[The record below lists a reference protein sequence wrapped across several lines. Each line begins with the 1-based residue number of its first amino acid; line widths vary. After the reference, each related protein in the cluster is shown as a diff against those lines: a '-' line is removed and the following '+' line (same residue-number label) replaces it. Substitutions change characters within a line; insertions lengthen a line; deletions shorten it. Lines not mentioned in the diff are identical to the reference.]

1 MIAKFGS
8 RFPVSHIAIVPL
20 ATFSS
25 AASCAWVSSFS
36 RLSCFNLSENKLSPP
51 RITYCQNIALCKKN
65 SHKRLISLLA
75 NLTKDMNDIC
85 YIVISRSVRNGG
97 EPMKTCFRIR
107 ELRQKA
113 GLTQGELA
121 RRVGLRSSSTVT
133 MWESGE
139 RVPKSE
145 ILPRLSAELGCTI
158 DELYGLDPPK
168 QEANRPGA

>member
-1 MIAKFGS
+1 
-8 RFPVSHIAIVPL
+8 
-20 ATFSS
+20 
-25 AASCAWVSSFS
+25 
-36 RLSCFNLSENKLSPP
+36 
-51 RITYCQNIALCKKN
+51 
-65 SHKRLISLLA
+65 
-75 NLTKDMNDIC
+75 
-85 YIVISRSVRNGG
+85 
-97 EPMKTCFRIR
+97 MKTCFRIR

-168 QEANRPGA
+168 QEANGAGRSRNKTKER